1 MRLETERLILR
12 EFTAGDWPVLLAQH
26 QDPRYRAQ
34 YPNGYD
40 SEPNLRRLLDMF
52 LAWQQEGPRY
62 RWQLAITLRGSDA
75 LIGNCGIRLQA
86 PGAGVA
92 EMGYGLAVEH
102 WRQGYASEAA
112 RRMLRF
118 AFEELGVHRVGARVV
133 ETNARS
139 LAVLRRLGFV
149 PEGRLRE
156 HEHIGDVWHDDLMF
170 GLLRQEWER
179 ASL

>member
-1 MRLETERLILR
+1 MRLETERLALR
-12 EFTAGDWPVLLAQH
+12 EFTAGDWPTMLMQH
-26 QDPRYRAQ
+26 QDPCYRTH
-34 YPNGYD
+34 YPDGQV
-40 SEPNLRRLLDMF
+40 SEHNLRRLLDMF
-52 LAWQQEGPRY
+52 LTWQQEEPRY
-62 RWQLAITLRGSDA
+62 RWQLVITLRGSDA

-118 AFEELGVHRVGARVV
+118 AFEELDVHRVGARVV

-156 HEHIGDVWHDDLMF
+156 HEHIGDAWRDDLLF
-170 GLLRQEWER
+170 GLLRHEWER
-179 ASL
+179 ASP